1 MKGSDMNTGRCFG
14 ALVLAASW
22 YSLTWADLYVNQ
34 NVDGRANIYGAGRS
48 GAAATPQPGGNGGG
62 TVAPVFNLPTGS
74 SRVLTFQS
82 VTGLIN
88 YNVGNVA
95 NNGPDGAT
103 TFHSSMSSYQGISG
117 ITFSDRYGPLVG
129 VFINGAPAGFADSSS
144 GSNSPALTY
153 NLATLSTT
161 SFFPLLNQ
169 TFFIGDGLT
178 GVGTGNGA
186 TQQFQVPNGATQLAL
201 GLSDGVAFN
210 GPPGSYGDNGG
221 NFTVTFAVTLNV
233 LGDYNGDGVV
243 NVADYVLWRKSPD
256 TYGGNPAGYNTW
268 RANFGGPPGSGAG
281 GIVNGAVPEPATLV
295 LLIFAAAGWCLSRRR
310 AA

>member
-1 MKGSDMNTGRCFG
+1 MNTGRCFG
-14 ALVLAASW
+14 VLVLAASW
-22 YSLTWADLYVNQ
+22 SSLTWADLYVNQ

-88 YNVGNVA
+88 YNVTNGTA

-103 TFHSSMSSYQGISG
+103 TFQSSVSSYQGISG

-144 GSNSPALTY
+144 GSNSAALTY
-153 NLATLSTT
+153 NLASLSTT
-161 SFFPLLNQ
+161 SFVPLLNQ

-178 GVGTGNGA
+178 GVGTGTGA

-221 NFTVTFAVTLNV
+221 NFTVTFAVAVNV
-233 LGDYNGDGVV
+233 PGDYNGNGIVDA
-243 NVADYVLWRKSPD
+243 ADYTVWRD
-256 TYGGNPAGYNTW
+256 HLGQT
-268 RANFGGPPGSGAG
+268 
-281 GIVNGAVPEPATLV
+281 
-295 LLIFAAAGWCLSRRR
+295 FAAPQSRCGEYRTD
-310 AA
+310 